1 MRFGHYENRNLEG
14 HATLR
19 DWLLAKIDEADLTA
33 PDYAKIVFILPYT
46 NTRYTL
52 SGRESLVQFKK
63 KVGRKNNI
71 GLGATATHYA
81 KKQAG
86 IL

>member
-33 PDYAKIVFILPYT
+33 PDYTKIVFILPYT
-46 NTRYTL
+46 NMRYTL
-52 SGRESLVQFKK
+52 LDRMSLEQFKK
-63 KVGRKNNI
+63 KVGRKNII
-71 GLGATATHYA
+71 GLGATATRHA
-81 KKQAG
+81 EKQAG